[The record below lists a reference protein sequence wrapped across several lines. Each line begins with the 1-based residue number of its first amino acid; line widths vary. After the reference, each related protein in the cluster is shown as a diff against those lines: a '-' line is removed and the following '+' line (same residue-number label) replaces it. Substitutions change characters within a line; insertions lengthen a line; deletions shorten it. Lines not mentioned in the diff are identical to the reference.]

1 MLSVVGWWQVCID
14 EGQDIQCNS
23 WWHQISERDAAYAYS
38 EVFCCQGGLSFF
50 SCTYPLI
57 FLCKDI
63 NLKISVILVRHTC
76 ILLEHN
82 KFVHKDIRALS
93 EIYKDD
99 KMITNLFVERILFLL
114 QGSING
120 KVCTLMHISF
130 QFYFNYFSSL
140 VLNIINW
147 YTLLYSIYWI
157 LTRTPWHWK
166 RDLCWNYW
174 GHQQ

>member
-1 MLSVVGWWQVCID
+1 MLSVVGRWQVCTD

-23 WWHQISERDAAYAYS
+23 WWHQISERDAAHAYS

-50 SCTYPLI
+50 SCTYQSYTLI
-57 FLCKDI
+57 ILCKDI
-63 NLKISVILVRHTC
+63 DLKISVILVRHTC

-82 KFVHKDIRALS
+82 KFVHKGNRALS

-120 KVCTLMHISF
+120 KVCTLMHVSF

-140 VLNIINW
+140 V
-147 YTLLYSIYWI
+147 
-157 LTRTPWHWK
+157 
-166 RDLCWNYW
+166 
-174 GHQQ
+174 